1 MMSSAVLSTELFVK
15 VAGTRLFVVS
25 RGAED
30 KPPLIVLHGGPGLD
44 HHEFADY
51 LDPLTDSYRL
61 LLVDLR
67 AQGRSDRDVPD
78 ETLTLQQMAVDVSQL
93 AASLGLVS
101 YAVLG
106 HSYGSFV
113 ALQHAC
119 DAPGAAV
126 GTIVSSGVPSQRFL
140 DGIDERL
147 AAFEPAQLR
156 EQVTA
161 SWAAEGHVET
171 AEDFATLMSD
181 QLPWHF
187 ADPHDPR
194 IADYA
199 ERTAGTVYAPRVLR
213 LLSSDG
219 YGAPEMADRLGDVSQ
234 PVLALGGRHDRTC
247 PPEAA
252 ELIAD
257 LAPRGELRIFEQS
270 GHMTYVEETEAY
282 LAVVADFLARA
293 FAAADA

>member
-1 MMSSAVLSTELFVK
+1 MTSPAVPSTDQFVD

-25 RGAED
+25 RGEPDNPAV
-30 KPPLIVLHGGPGLD
+30 IVLHGGPGLD

-51 LDPLTDSYRL
+51 LDPLTESYRL
-61 LLVDLR
+61 LLVDQR

-93 AASLGLVS
+93 AAGLGLVS

-126 GTIVSSGVPSQRFL
+126 GTIVSSGVPSERFL

-161 SWAAEGHVET
+161 SWAAEAQVET
-171 AEDFATLMSD
+171 AAEFATLMAD

-187 ADPHDPR
+187 ADPYDPR
-194 IADYA
+194 IADFA
-199 ERTAGTVYAPRVLR
+199 ERTAGTVYAPHVLRVL
-213 LLSSDG
+213 SGGS
-219 YGAPEMADRLGDVSQ
+219 YGTPDMADRLGAVSQ
-234 PVLALGGRHDRTC
+234 PVLALGGRSDRTC

-252 ELIAD
+252 ELIAE
-257 LAPRGELRIFEQS
+257 LAPLGELRIFEQS

-293 FAAADA
+293 FAAGDA